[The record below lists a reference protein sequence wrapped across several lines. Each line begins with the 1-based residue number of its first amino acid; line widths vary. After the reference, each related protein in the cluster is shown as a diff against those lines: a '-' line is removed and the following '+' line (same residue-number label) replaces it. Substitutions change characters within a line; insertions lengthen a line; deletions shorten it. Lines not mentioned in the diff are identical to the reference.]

1 MDTKSKF
8 SPNGTY
14 VLDAEDIEQ
23 LDQLS
28 LTSVVSA
35 LGETVTE
42 DDPAPAASS
51 IPEHSVEGD
60 TTINKILGAQSA
72 SESDQLA
79 GQPDLPSESEA
90 AQTAGDLIAPELLF
104 PELTSGRKR

>member
-1 MDTKSKF
+1 MDTKPKI
-8 SPNGTY
+8 SPTGTY

-35 LGETVTE
+35 LGETVSE
-42 DDPAPAASS
+42 DDPEWTSSS
-51 IPEHSVEGD
+51 IPESLDGD
-60 TTINKILGAQSA
+60 TTINKILAAQAASA
-72 SESDQLA
+72 SDQLA
-79 GQPDLPSESEA
+79 EQPDFPTESES

-104 PELTSGRKR
+104 PELTGGRKR